1 MLLFFAFALQA
12 HGIVVWERLTVAVEA
27 ATQFGWWSLI
37 ACPSYLFVSV
47 SVFPTL
53 CP

>member
-1 MLLFFAFALQA
+1 MLLFLAFALQA
-12 HGIVVWERLTVAVEA
+12 LGIVASEHLTVATEA
-27 ATQFGWWSLI
+27 ATRFGWWSLI